1 MRNKQEM
8 SNIDNNSDL
17 IDSLPTD
24 KNNPTHSEIQIV
36 DSLFKKQHTT
46 FQKILLGSKD
56 VLIVGFLFILFSLP
70 QIDEMIR
77 KFAPSTETSVY
88 IFIFVKTLF
97 FMFSYFVLMNVYL
110 VRK

>member
-1 MRNKQEM
+1 M

-24 KNNPTHSEIQIV
+24 ENNPTHSEIQIV
-36 DSLFKKQHTT
+36 DSLFKQQHTT
-46 FQKILLGSKD
+46 VQKILLRSKD
-56 VLIVGFLFILFSLP
+56 VIIVGFLFVLFSLP
-70 QIDEMIR
+70 QIDEFIK

-88 IFIFVKTLF
+88 IFIFVKTLL
-97 FMFSYFVLMNVYL
+97 FMFSYFVLKNMYL